1 MRALSRSFTL
11 LVVAAAFWS
20 VSACTSTPEPAIEV
34 KEDAAYARLKDPTVV
49 KVMPV
54 ILPKTIEG
62 SKDPGDE
69 DKWRLEWPS
78 RGANIVSD
86 AIVDGSGG
94 RVTSRPVKDKPD
106 DGWYVEVNII
116 QLDVGDAGKRTSSAF
131 SSENKDGWSRTVAE
145 CRIIDAKTGEVAA
158 RVTIEHRTGSV
169 VQWCV
174 PFENDMDE
182 IGERLGAW
190 LDSK

>member
-1 MRALSRSFTL
+1 MTNVPIR
-11 LVVAAAFWS
+11 
-20 VSACTSTPEPAIEV
+20 
-34 KEDAAYARLKDPTVV
+34 
-49 KVMPV
+49 
-54 ILPKTIEG
+54 
-62 SKDPGDE
+62 
-69 DKWRLEWPS
+69 
-78 RGANIVSD
+78 
-86 AIVDGSGG
+86 
-94 RVTSRPVKDKPD
+94 
-106 DGWYVEVNII
+106 
-116 QLDVGDAGKRTSSAF
+116 LDVGDAGKRTSSAF

-169 VQWCV
+169 VQWSV